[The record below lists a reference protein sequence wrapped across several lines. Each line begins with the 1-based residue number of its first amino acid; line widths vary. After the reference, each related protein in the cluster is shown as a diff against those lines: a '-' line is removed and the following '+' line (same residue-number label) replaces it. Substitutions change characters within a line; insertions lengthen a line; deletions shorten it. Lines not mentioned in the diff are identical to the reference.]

1 MFPGLRARVRENASS
16 SGMWQLA
23 EFAESQ
29 SAEKCGSLAQG
40 IRKSPYHTVIYRFY
54 LTRVLADLLNQ
65 DTLHNIWRQNPIVC
79 IGQTGLEALQINQRP
94 VHIAGIIEGAVE

>member
-40 IRKSPYHTVIYRFY
+40 LNKYPYHAVIHGFY
-54 LTRVLADLLNQ
+54 LARVLADLLNQ
-65 DTLHNIWRQNPIVC
+65 DILHQIRGQNPLIC
-79 IGQTGLEALQINQRP
+79 IGQTGLEALQIYERP
-94 VHIAGIIEGAVE
+94 VHIAGIIEGSVK